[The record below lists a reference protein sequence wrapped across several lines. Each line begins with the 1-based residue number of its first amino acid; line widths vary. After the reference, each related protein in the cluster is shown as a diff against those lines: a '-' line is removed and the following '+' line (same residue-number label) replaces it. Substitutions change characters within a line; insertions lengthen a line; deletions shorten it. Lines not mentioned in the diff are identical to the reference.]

1 MGLKTFVWKGDS
13 ENHAYSAVSMSIK
26 ELNVA
31 IQQRIGKLKNK
42 ILWTNVCLKWTSH
55 MLSLMFSGNFL
66 FKTVIQS
73 AKFRRER
80 SVATSIWLFI
90 FEYLSKLSLGK
101 KKYKEVRSHDC
112 RWQCV
117 PCCQMVLISEEN
129 VKYLP
134 PPKWDSIYLSVL
146 DCRLSRFDFA
156 GQ

>member
-1 MGLKTFVWKGDS
+1 MVTIKTHLDPSFMGLKTFVWKGDS

-26 ELNVA
+26 ELIVA

-42 ILWTNVCLKWTSH
+42 ILRTNVCLKWTSH

-90 FEYLSKLSLGK
+90 FEYLSKL
-101 KKYKEVRSHDC
+101 
-112 RWQCV
+112 
-117 PCCQMVLISEEN
+117 N
-129 VKYLP
+129 
-134 PPKWDSIYLSVL
+134 
-146 DCRLSRFDFA
+146 
-156 GQ
+156 